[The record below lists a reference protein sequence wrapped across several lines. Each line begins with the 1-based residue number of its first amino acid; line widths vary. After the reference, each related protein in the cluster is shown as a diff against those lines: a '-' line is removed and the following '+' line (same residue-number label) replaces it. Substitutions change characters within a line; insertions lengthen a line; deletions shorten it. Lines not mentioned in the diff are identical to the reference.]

1 MRLGH
6 VNFDSLKMM
15 AKKRDVEGSTIHYTS
30 NQLCKGCLMSKQFRK
45 SFPNESTS
53 RASQHLQEIHAYIF
67 GSIKLWSFDKNLYF
81 LLFTDDYSRKT

>member
-1 MRLGH
+1 
-6 VNFDSLKMM
+6 
-15 AKKRDVEGSTIHYTS
+15 
-30 NQLCKGCLMSKQFRK
+30 MSKQFRK